1 MANDTPP
8 KPLDG
13 FRVIDFT
20 QNIAGPLAGQVLADL
35 GAEVIKVEAPA
46 GDAARHIGTVLPGR
60 PPLPTLFLPHNR
72 GKKSVTV
79 DLTTDEGRQRILLL
93 TDTADV
99 VLEGFRPGVME
110 RLGLGPDDL
119 RARNPTL
126 VYAQLSAY
134 GGNGPHGSRPGVD
147 LMVAAESGM
156 TTGMPTPSGKPQ
168 IIPFQLVDA
177 ASGHVL
183 AQAVLAA
190 LLNRERHGVADVVRV
205 AMYDVAVVLQAGQ
218 LTIHLNKPT
227 EQPAADAAPKP
238 KGRSGVGFA
247 TQPSDAFMAA
257 DGYLVISAY
266 VPKHWTKLCE
276 IIDRPDMLEDER
288 FADQRARALNYHE
301 LTEELEKALAARTAA
316 EWVALLQQGGR
327 IVLHHAAESAQAV
340 ARMQHDGHRAGR
352 VAAICLSMTRFL
364 STLTC
369 MRPARAIRERPPTMP
384 EPTPTTPQGEAAVG
398 VEPSAVAGIGVRMQD
413 LELPTRPAP
422 VTIPDAEA
430 PEFDAWVRR
439 HLGGLHAGVLTEPVP
454 DHLLRLLD
462 EAG

>member
-1 MANDTPP
+1 MDRTDGA

-13 FRVIDFT
+13 FRVLDFT
-20 QNIAGPLAGQVLADL
+20 QNIAGPLAGQVMVDL

-46 GDAARHIGTVLPGR
+46 GDAARHITAVLPGR

-79 DLTTDEGRQRILLL
+79 DLTTDEGRQQILRLAE
-93 TDTADV
+93 TADV

-110 RLGLGPDDL
+110 RLGLGPEDL
-119 RARNPTL
+119 RARNPRL
-126 VYAQLSAY
+126 VYARLSAF

-218 LTIHLNKPT
+218 LTVHLNKPT
-227 EQPAADAAPKP
+227 ESAPTPETALKSRRR
-238 KGRSGVGFA
+238 KGVGFA
-247 TQPSDAFMAA
+247 TQPSDAFKAA

-266 VPKHWTKLCE
+266 VPKHWAKFCQVIE
-276 IIDRPDMLEDER
+276 RPDMLDDDR
-288 FADQRARALNYHE
+288 FIDQRSRALNYAE
-301 LTEELEKALAARTAA
+301 LTEEIEKALAARTAA
-316 EWVALLQQGGR
+316 EWVALLQQGGLMACLPHTWKQ
-327 IVLHHAAESAQAV
+327 VVGTPLFAENELAV
-340 ARMQHDGHRAGR
+340 RVGGSDGSDDAVTVVRM
-352 VAAICLSMTRFL
+352 
-364 STLTC
+364 
-369 MRPARAIRERPPTMP
+369 PARYSSFDAVNADPP
-384 EPTPTTPQGEAAVG
+384 
-398 VEPSAVAGIGVRMQD
+398 
-413 LELPTRPAP
+413 PAP
-422 VTIPDAEA
+422 GQHNAQY
-430 PEFDAWVRR
+430 
-439 HLGGLHAGVLTEPVP
+439 LT
-454 DHLLRLLD
+454 
-462 EAG
+462 